1 MELELERGKDGCCR
15 QRVEGG
21 VHWLGVSKCLFIQ
34 SLLSFYSFG
43 TSAVGT
49 GRLAG
54 SRPAAFASAQIAF
67 GTRAAS
73 GARIHP
79 YLLRRLYSYIAHTPC
94 VALGMVTCQ
103 DIRENTAQINFK
115 MASKG

>member
-21 VHWLGVSKCLFIQ
+21 VHWLGVPKCLFIQ
-34 SLLSFYSFG
+34 SLLPFYSFG

-79 YLLRRLYSYIAHTPC
+79 YLLRRLHSYIAHTPR
-94 VALGMVTCQ
+94 VALGMVTRQ
-103 DIRENTAQINFK
+103 DILDNAAQINCK